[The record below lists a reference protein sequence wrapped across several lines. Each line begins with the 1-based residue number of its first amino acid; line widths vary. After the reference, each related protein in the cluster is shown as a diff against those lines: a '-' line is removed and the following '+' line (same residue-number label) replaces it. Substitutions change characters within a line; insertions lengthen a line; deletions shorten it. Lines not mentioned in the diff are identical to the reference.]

1 MTAQSMSLG
10 EFVKQLAVR
19 MHNSKVPMPLKD
31 ERPWHKLLYGLKTSD
46 IQPRPAF
53 LSDLQFDWDG
63 PYPRSRDLSDYIHG
77 LHFTG
82 CVSAANPS
90 YDEISLDEKVE
101 KLWSAEALDNEMSNF
116 MNKVM
121 DIVPKEFSI

>member
-1 MTAQSMSLG
+1 MTAQTMSLG

-31 ERPWHKLLYGLKTSD
+31 ERPWHVLLYELKTSE
-46 IQPRPAF
+46 IQPKPVF
-53 LSDLQFDWDG
+53 LSNLQFDWDG

-90 YDEISLDEKVE
+90 YDAISLDENLEKVWSSE
-101 KLWSAEALDNEMSNF
+101 KLDDEVSMF
-116 MNKVM
+116 MAKAM
-121 DIVPKEFSI
+121 DIVKREFAV